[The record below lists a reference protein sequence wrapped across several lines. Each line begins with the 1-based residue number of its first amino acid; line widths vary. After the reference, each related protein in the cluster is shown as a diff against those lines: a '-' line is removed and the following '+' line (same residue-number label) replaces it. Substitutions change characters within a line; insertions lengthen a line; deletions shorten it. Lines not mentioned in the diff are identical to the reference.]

1 MMRDFNPVFNIQIS
15 YSKWKRVFRILYQ
28 STTKC
33 WVFFIFLLKA
43 KGREEDYPFAT
54 YKCMFTITLP
64 KGAQKKKKEVRKALH
79 K

>member
-1 MMRDFNPVFNIQIS
+1 MMRDFSPVFNIQIS

-33 WVFFIFLLKA
+33 WVLFIFLLKA
-43 KGREEDYPFAT
+43 KEREEDYAFAT

-64 KGAQKKKKEVRKALH
+64 EGAQKKKKEVRKALH